1 MSMIS
6 EQVKELREMAD
17 YWRSNGLEPQNAL
30 RKAADTI
37 EALSEK
43 LKAANMKNSGD
54 WISCSE
60 RLPEENGPVL
70 CWVRSTT
77 IASGETYIIG
87 SCNNGFW
94 FLKTYEIGSH
104 SFPVKD
110 YKVIAW
116 QPLPEPY
123 KGR

>member
-43 LKAANMKNSGD
+43 LAAKN
-54 WISCSE
+54 
-60 RLPEENGPVL
+60 
-70 CWVRSTT
+70 
-77 IASGETYIIG
+77 
-87 SCNNGFW
+87 NNGWIPCDKELPPQPKENPLFENKPLEPYLVSLNKTDYPWRAFW
-94 FLKTYEIGSH
+94 NGKFFTDGWIKIK
-104 SFPVKD
+104 PD
-110 YKVIAW
+110 AW

-123 KGR
+123 KEEEV